1 MNGTI
6 ESKELEE
13 KLIEGLPDKKLSY
26 WAKRKNKR
34 SAWTMQD
41 KATRSSWRAFL
52 IYLLPAIAFGL
63 TYYKYKNQE
72 AIETLLIWGGVSVA
86 LLLLLSPLSL
96 WWSVSAIRRGTRR
109 LVLSIGTGFL
119 SGTLT
124 VALAVA
130 ILGFLAG
137 YSLLTNQTIP
147 IVNWDITLPGGIK

>member
-1 MNGTI
+1 MNRTI
-6 ESKELEE
+6 ETSELDE
-13 KLIEGLPDKKLSY
+13 KLIEGLSSKKLSY

-34 SAWTMQD
+34 AAWTMQD

-52 IYLLPAIAFGL
+52 IYFLPALAFGL
-63 TYYKYKNQE
+63 TYYKYSNQE
-72 AIETLLIWGGVSVA
+72 PTETLLIWGGASVA
-86 LLLLLSPLSL
+86 LLLLVSPLSL

-130 ILGFLAG
+130 VFGVLAG
-137 YSLLTNQTIP
+137 YTLLTNQTVP